1 MVSRSQARLDSRTS
15 RLVRVSSLKRV
26 KHLKHLKHPDF
37 VPIWT
42 NFLVQKRNETLETPG
57 TLETPTS
64 KQCYTSTVTPKK
76 YSIVSSEHNHRF
88 FAKIEAAPK
97 VINPKK
103 QLQPNLVV
111 LNSLN
116 HESNKLNE
124 FEILKNMLNYL

>member
-1 MVSRSQARLDSRTS
+1 M
-15 RLVRVSSLKRV
+15 
-26 KHLKHLKHPDF
+26 KHLKHPEHLKH
-37 VPIWT
+37 PLP
-42 NFLVQKRNETLETPG
+42 NSATPR
-57 TLETPTS
+57 LF
-64 KQCYTSTVTPKK
+64 TPKK